1 MDDQHTTNSIPALI
15 RSVLDDA
22 RELIREEIAVA
33 RAEIRQE
40 ISTAKA
46 AATGFGAAAAAGA
59 LALVLFCIALGGAL
73 AYLFGWPAWAGYGV
87 VAVLLAGAAYAGLS
101 YGQGQLAKIRTLPKT
116 TATIQENIAWIQ
128 DKSTQSPT
136 NPPRPTPSRSNIR

>member
-1 MDDQHTTNSIPALI
+1 MDDHKTTDSIPALI

-33 RAEIRQE
+33 RAEIRE
-40 ISTAKA
+40 ELSTAKA
-46 AATGFGAAAAAGA
+46 AATGFGAAAIAGGV
-59 LALVLFCIALGGAL
+59 ALVLFCVAFGGAV
-73 AYLFGWPAWAGYGV
+73 AYLFAWPSWAGYGL
-87 VAVLLAGAAYAGLS
+87 VALLLAGAAFAALS

-116 TATIQENIAWIQ
+116 TATLQENIAWIQ

-136 NPPRPTPSRSNIR
+136 NPLRPTPNK